1 MKQLLSNLGFYL
13 FICFYMAFAIFT
25 VVTCAI
31 GGFLVTLY
39 INATGLW
46 EKRTYGS

>member
-13 FICFYMAFAIFT
+13 FVCFYMAFAVFT
-25 VVTCAI
+25 VIICAI
-31 GGFLVTLY
+31 GGFLITLC

-46 EKRTYGS
+46 GKRTYGS